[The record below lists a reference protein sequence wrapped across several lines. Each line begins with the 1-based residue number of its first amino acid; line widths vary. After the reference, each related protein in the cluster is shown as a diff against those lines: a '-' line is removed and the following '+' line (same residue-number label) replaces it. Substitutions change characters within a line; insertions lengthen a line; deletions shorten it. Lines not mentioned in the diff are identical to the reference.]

1 VQLYEVYEEK
11 AHCYLVM
18 ELMRGGELFDR
29 ILDRKNFSEKD
40 ARECIRGVLT
50 GLDYLHQK
58 YVSIHGQGFNVIFLS
73 PFLS

>member
-1 VQLYEVYEEK
+1 VYEER

-29 ILDRKNFSEKD
+29 ILERKNFSERD

-50 GLDYLHQK
+50 GLDFLHAK
-58 YVSIHGQGFNVIFLS
+58 YVVFPSAFFVC
-73 PFLS
+73 